1 MTCYEKQRVNG
12 ICVRDHGVGIGKYD
26 LGKIFDP
33 FYSSKNSNSNWGL
46 GLYYVRTIVKK
57 HMGTL
62 KVESIYGSGASF
74 LYSAAENF
82 AGAGPKE
89 GERA

>member
-1 MTCYEKQRVNG
+1 MVSCLMGDSTALASA
-12 ICVRDHGVGIGKYD
+12 IVRCC
-26 LGKIFDP
+26 P
-33 FYSSKNSNSNWGL
+33 SKNSNSNWGL

-74 LYSAAENF
+74 YILL
-82 AGAGPKE
+82 PKILP
-89 GERA
+89 ERGQKRGKVHEHPHHRGGGQ